1 LTAKELLKSL
11 QDLNTLL
18 SIRLNLH
25 EYDKIPLQFKDY
37 IIRSGR
43 VTFKVPSE
51 FEVDLTIADE
61 DPEKQFW
68 FIDFRFLF
76 TPAPSEIPEHLRYMI
91 ESRVNSILQ
100 RDGLAGCYKFL
111 HELVLTHKISE
122 IRRQAMELSRGK
134 WIETLQ
140 VEPLHRAL
148 SIQYWL
154 GRYGKD
160 GPRSWIIL
168 GVNSGKRK
176 DGLPDPKATSRISL
190 RWFRDSKEIKD
201 HDIPLELTTLS
212 AETLLQAVISKHIFY
227 ILESMC
233 KNLSTKP
240 LFLNRQLSISFKISE
255 SELKEPELRVQLTR
269 HDNIHITIESRTG
282 CFAISPASRLATRT
296 EWNLNNL
303 TKDPAPVAHE
313 FIENLRCVAVSE
325 EIINR
330 APSVGWEPL
339 KNLGIKSE
347 DLKPIMPRDTLQL
360 SWFKRAGWSQGWFI
374 ALSASMSGERWWLME
389 M

>member
-11 QDLNTLL
+11 RDLNTLL

-25 EYDKIPLQFKDY
+25 EYDKIPFQFRDY
-37 IIRSGR
+37 SIRSGR
-43 VTFKVPSE
+43 VTFKVPGE

-76 TPAPSEIPEHLRYMI
+76 TPATSEIPEHLRYMI
-91 ESRVNSILQ
+91 ETRVNIILQ

-122 IRRQAMELSRGK
+122 IRRQAIELSRGK

-168 GVNSGKRK
+168 GVDSGKRK
-176 DGLPDPKATSRISL
+176 NGLPDPRATSHISL

-201 HDIPLELTTLS
+201 HNIPLELTTLS
-212 AETLLQAVISKHIFY
+212 AEALFQAVITKHIFH
-227 ILESMC
+227 ILESIY

-240 LFLNRQLSISFKISE
+240 LFSDRQLSISFKESE
-255 SELKEPELRVQLTR
+255 SEPKEPELRVQLTR
-269 HDNIHITIESRTG
+269 QDNINITIESRTG
-282 CFAISPASRLATRT
+282 CFAISPAFRLAMRT
-296 EWNLNNL
+296 ESHLNSL
-303 TKDPAPVAHE
+303 TKDPATVAHG
-313 FIENLRCVAVSE
+313 FIENLRCIAVSE

-330 APSVGWEPL
+330 ALSTGWEPL
-339 KNLGIKSE
+339 QNPGLKPE
-347 DLKPIMPRDTLQL
+347 DLKPIIPRDTLQL
-360 SWFKRAGWSQGWFI
+360 SWFRRPGWSQGWFI
-374 ALSASMSGERWWLME
+374 VLSASMSGERWWLME
-389 M
+389 T